1 MNRKRIL
8 ALGGTLLAVP
18 LLAVLLYVGMLLLT
32 GNFHT
37 VIAGTLYRS
46 AQPSPQRIDQYARDY
61 GIRTIINLRG
71 ANPGAPWYD
80 GEIAES
86 ARRGIAHVDFRMSS
100 RTELTQDEAAALVD
114 IFKTAAKPVLIH
126 CADGSDRTGLAAALY
141 VAAVAKL
148 GEEAAEDQI
157 ALRYGHFSIPFGPT
171 WPIDATFEALEPWLG
186 YPSS

>member
-1 MNRKRIL
+1 VNRKRL
-8 ALGGTLLAVP
+8 LTLGCTLLVP
-18 LLAVLLYVGMLLLT
+18 PLAVLLYVGMLLLT

-46 AQPSPQRIDQYARDY
+46 AQPTPQRIDDYARLY

-71 ANPGAPWYD
+71 ANAGAPWYD
-80 GEIAES
+80 GEVAE
-86 ARRGIAHVDFRMSS
+86 ARRKGIGQIDFRMSS
-100 RTELTQDEAAALVD
+100 RAALTQDEAAALVD
-114 IFKTAAKPVLIH
+114 IFRTAAKPVLIH

-157 ALRYGHFSIPFGPT
+157 SLRYGHLSIPFGPT
-171 WPIDATFEALEPWLG
+171 WPIDMAFEALEPWLG
-186 YPSS
+186 YHAS